1 MREKPN
7 QNFCEC
13 CGQKIPKEPLSP
25 ALVREFLDYDAE
37 KGTLT
42 WKKRDRKHFKSDSS
56 YTFFNS
62 RYSGLELAVT
72 DKTNRVYLSGKLHL
86 IHRVIW
92 CHVYGE
98 WPEKNLVIDHINGD
112 EKDNRIQNL
121 RLVTQSENKK
131 NSSRPKSNTSGVIGV
146 YKRRD
151 NDKWTA
157 EIQENYKKIFLGSF
171 DSFEDAVKARKEAEL
186 KYGFHENHGR
196 EANG

>member
-1 MREKPN
+1 MTEKTN

-25 ALVREFLDYDAE
+25 ALVREFLNYDAE

-42 WKKRDRKHFKSDSS
+42 WKKRDRKHFKSDVS
-56 YTFFNS
+56 FAAFNS
-62 RYSGLELAVT
+62 RYSGLELSVS
-72 DKTNRVYLSGKLHL
+72 DKTNQAYLSGRSYLV
-86 IHRVIW
+86 HRVIW

-112 EKDNRIQNL
+112 KKDNRIQNL
-121 RLVTQSENKK
+121 RLVTPSENNK

-146 YKRRD
+146 YKKGS
-151 NDKWTA
+151 KWVA
-157 EIQENYKKIFLGSF
+157 QIQENYKTITVGSF
-171 DSFEDAVKARKEAEL
+171 DNFEDAIAARREAEL

-196 EANG
+196 ETDG

>member
-1 MREKPN
+1 MTEKTN

-25 ALVREFLDYDAE
+25 ALIREFLNYDAE

-42 WKKRDRKHFKSDSS
+42 WKKRDRKHFKNDRA
-56 YTFFNS
+56 YAVFNS
-62 RYSGLELAVT
+62 RYPDVELIGT
-72 DKTNRVYLSGKLHL
+72 DKTNQVYLLGRSYK
-86 IHRVIW
+86 IHRLIW

-112 EKDNRIQNL
+112 GKDNRIQNL
-121 RLVTQSENKK
+121 RLVTQSENNK

-146 YKRRD
+146 SKRRD
-151 NDKWTA
+151 NGKWIA
-157 EIQENYKKIFLGSF
+157 QIQGNYKKIFLGSF
-171 DSFEDAVKARKEAEL
+171 DNLEDAIAARKEAEI

-196 EANG
+196 ETDG

>member
-1 MREKPN
+1 MTEKTN

-25 ALVREFLDYDAE
+25 ALVREFLNYDAE

-42 WKKRDRKHFKSDSS
+42 WKKRDRKHFKSDRA
-56 YTFFNS
+56 YTLFNS
-62 RYSGLELAVT
+62 RYSGLELSVS
-72 DKTNRVYLSGKLHL
+72 DKTNQVYLSGRSYMV
-86 IHRVIW
+86 HRVIW

-121 RLVTQSENKK
+121 RLVTHSENNK
-131 NSSRPKSNTSGVIGV
+131 NLSRPKSNTSGVIGV
-146 YKRRD
+146 HKKRG
-151 NDKWTA
+151 KWIA
-157 EIQENYKKIFLGSF
+157 QIKENYKIIFLGSF
-171 DSFEDAVKARKEAEL
+171 DSFEDAIAARREAEL

-196 EANG
+196 ETDG